1 MEDLGVLDRF
11 LNVFNLYIDNGFG
24 LLGGEV
30 GFLTGI
36 LIAIDITL
44 AGLLWAWGDSEDIIA
59 KFIRKVLYIGAFAFI
74 LNNFADLS
82 SIILRSFA
90 GLGLTATGTGLT
102 AGELLR
108 PGALAAT
115 GVDAARP
122 LLDRMNDLS
131 GFPDVFTNLIT
142 ILVLFL
148 SWLLVILSFFILAIQ
163 LFVTLIEFKLTT
175 LAGFVLVPFALWN
188 KTAFLAEKVLGN
200 VVSAG
205 IKVLVLAVIIGIG
218 TQIFGEFTAPP
229 VGEFTINHA
238 LAIALGSLAMLFLGM
253 FGPAIATGLVSG
265 APQLGAG
272 AGASAMLV
280 GGGVAVGSAAAVVR
294 GAQMAFGRS
303 SATTPA
309 GGTSGNSPPPPPSP
323 SGLSPSGGSP
333 QRSPPSGS
341 SWTGPTA
348 TPGWAERLKSRGS
361 TAHALM
367 TSANALRATDHG
379 GHGVS
384 PHLTKDN

>member
-1 MEDLGVLDRF
+1 MEDLGVIDRF

-30 GFLTGI
+30 GYLTAT

-44 AGLLWAWGDSEDIIA
+44 AGLLWAWGDSEDIFA

-115 GVDAARP
+115 GIDAARP

-131 GFPDVFTNLIT
+131 GFPDVFTNLVT

-148 SWLLVILSFFILAIQ
+148 SWLIVILSFFILAIQ

-205 IKVLVLAVIIGIG
+205 IKVLVLAVIVGIG

-229 VGEFTINHA
+229 VGEFNINHA
-238 LAIALGSLAMLFLGM
+238 LAIALASLAMLFLGM

-280 GGGVAVGSAAAVVR
+280 GGGLAVGSAAAVIR
-294 GAQMAFGRS
+294 GAQAAFGRNS
-303 SATTPA
+303 TAANNA
-309 GGTSGNSPPPPPSP
+309 GGNAPPPAASPNPPSPGPGPESPPPSASP
-323 SGLSPSGGSP
+323 S
-333 QRSPPSGS
+333 SGS
-341 SWTGPTA
+341 GPA
-348 TPGWAERLKSRGS
+348 PGWAERLRARGA
-361 TAHALM
+361 TARALM
-367 TSANALRATDHG
+367 TSANALRSADHA

-384 PHLTKDN
+384 PNLTKDPE